1 MAILGGSP
9 LGLIGIRSTPSRDGM
24 STFNAGKSRNVN
36 INKYNTGKPNEGDS
50 KLGMVSLFTGGGRV
64 KAWPNIGQIGTE
76 QDSTGLDST
85 YKGVVRTTLHN
96 NDVYDT
102 SLLNIIE
109 KLSST
114 SAGLRPSDF
123 AYLKDLGVYPNN
135 RLMVA
140 RRFAGPVDDNI
151 FRKGRLPIAVM
162 MSWKP
167 EGEDFFTI
175 SFGEHWEDSKADFTG
190 ILNDMGK
197 DFLGE
202 NAGGAIGGGLGGIPL
217 PGFTEQLQ
225 RSVLV
230 KLGVFSQ
237 DADTDILPAGNPNL
251 IKIAKKRKTI
261 AFSEAGSGLKCDFQV
276 TMTCVYE
283 QKFISGIDPT
293 IVWQDLLATILR
305 FGTSTSSDYKL
316 SKDFG
321 KKINRW
327 STNPRTMVSDFSEA
341 LKEGLSS
348 AKDKLLEV
356 LDSDY
361 QKKIDEADVNEGNE
375 GNDDDRTQSEKLNDE
390 RNAEKEGLS
399 KLIDGLI
406 NSTVETISATVGK
419 YEQEIRG
426 VVGALTGAPTTPW
439 HITIGNPLRPIFCA
453 GDMLVE
459 DVKLTPGPDLA
470 FNDLPARV
478 TVEFVMKNARPWGMQ
493 EIAKRFNT
501 GNLRVVNTIRDFTSL
516 SPSQTLFNN
525 PLEYAS
531 PEEGNTNDAGNT
543 QVNGNSGVSNTSAG
557 DNNNNLGVTTENSE
571 TVTINSDAGSGSDT
585 NPVITEGSTN
595 TLSSAQQQ
603 ALNQFNEINNNN

>member
-9 LGLIGIRSTPSRDGM
+9 LGLIGVRSTPTRDGM
-24 STFNAGKSRNVN
+24 STFNGGKSRNVN
-36 INKYNTGKPNEGDS
+36 INKYNTGKPNEGDV
-50 KLGMVSLFTGGGRV
+50 KGGMVSLFSGGAKI
-64 KAWPNIGQIGTE
+64 KAWPNIGIVGTDK
-76 QDSTGLDST
+76 DSTGIKDA
-85 YKGVVRTTLHN
+85 YKGAVRSTLHN

-109 KLSST
+109 KLSGT
-114 SAGLRPSDF
+114 SAALRPSDF

-151 FRKGRLPIAVM
+151 FRKGRLPISIM
-162 MSWKP
+162 MTWKP

-175 SFGEHWEDSKADFTG
+175 SFGEYWEDSQADFTG

-202 NAGGAIGGGLGGIPL
+202 NAGGAIGGALGGIPL

-225 RSVLV
+225 RTVLTE
-230 KLGVFSQ
+230 LDVFEDGA
-237 DADTDILPAGNPNL
+237 DADILPAGNPNL

-261 AFSEAGSGLKCDFQV
+261 KYGEAGSGLKCDFQI
-276 TMTCVYE
+276 TMICIYE

-293 IVWQDLLATILR
+293 IVWQDLLSTILR
-305 FGTSTSSDYKL
+305 FGTSTSSDYGL
-316 SKDFG
+316 SKAFG
-321 KKINRW
+321 EKINSW
-327 STNPRTMVSDFSEA
+327 SRNPRQMVTDFATA
-341 LKEGLSS
+341 LQEGLAS
-348 AKDKLLEV
+348 AKDSLISALT
-356 LDSDY
+356 SDY
-361 QKKIDEADVNEGNE
+361 DKKIEKADDAPVE
-375 GNDDDRTQSEKLNDE
+375 DDRTQSKKLED
-390 RNAEKEGLS
+390 EKESETKKLTGLLS
-399 KLIDGLI
+399 A
-406 NSTVETISATVGK
+406 STETISATVRK

-478 TVEFVMKNARPWGMQ
+478 TVEFTMKNARPWGLQ

-516 SPSQTLFNN
+516 SPSQALFND
-525 PLEYAS
+525 PLEYS
-531 PEEGNTNDAGNT
+531 QSSSTTTNDVNNN
-543 QVNGNSGVSNTSAG
+543 QINGNSAVSNNSAG
-557 DNNNNLGVTTENSE
+557 VNNVNVGITTENSE
-571 TVTINSDAGSGSDT
+571 TTVINSNAGSGYDT
-585 NPVITEGSTN
+585 DPVIKEGT
-595 TLSSAQQQ
+595 TK
-603 ALNQFNEINNNN
+603 